1 VDNPTPGGI
10 CLFKEPFGVISCPD
24 WSQLFLLDTDAS
36 DMGIGAVLSQAQQ
49 RKEFVIAYA
58 SRNLTKSEWNYTRRE
73 LLAIVT
79 YLQHFCPYLL
89 GAPFTIRT
97 DHGIL
102 SWIHKFKEPEGQSAR
117 WLQKLQEYE
126 FTIIHWPGICHK
138 NVDTMSRIS
147 CRQCGIIPT
156 DEAVALA
163 AVSTPTVA
171 LLGEFSREELQT
183 AQLIK

>member
-1 VDNPTPGGI
+1 ME
-10 CLFKEPFGVISCPD
+10 LHKKRVIGNSHI
-24 WSQLFLLDTDAS
+24 FAALLSLPSWGT
-36 DMGIGAVLSQAQQ
+36 
-49 RKEFVIAYA
+49 
-58 SRNLTKSEWNYTRRE
+58 
-73 LLAIVT
+73 
-79 YLQHFCPYLL
+79 
-89 GAPFTIRT
+89 FTIRT